1 MVHGM
6 RMAMGEKWAIFGAQC
21 DRNADCRGGVFA
33 VFAKIP
39 PPTLST
45 ICAHPYYRIPPF
57 PAVIV
62 HMGMLAWVA
71 LVATWSA
78 AMQLRDR
85 TAFCVNDAARRVATS
100 FEERENRV

>member
-39 PPTLST
+39 PPTPHTEPHHTHPPHPIHHARKSPARFTLRGDPPLPVPFLSLPLPK
-45 ICAHPYYRIPPF
+45 IH
-57 PAVIV
+57 
-62 HMGMLAWVA
+62 H
-71 LVATWSA
+71 
-78 AMQLRDR
+78 
-85 TAFCVNDAARRVATS
+85 DA
-100 FEERENRV
+100 